1 MVPLQKGKIRKM
13 KGRVKVILAGMIGNA
28 LEFYD
33 FTLYGFFST
42 IIAQKFFPDQGS
54 NTTNALLMA
63 LSVYAVGFLM
73 RPLGAVVFGHIGDK
87 HGRKRALTLS
97 VILMAIPTTVIGLLP
112 SYATIGLAAPIIL
125 TLCRLLQG
133 LCTGGEYNGA
143 AIFVIEHQ
151 QDRRGFAGGLI
162 TSSCAI
168 GALMGVCV
176 GYVCTFA
183 DYIGPLETWRIP
195 FILGIVIGFVGI
207 YIRRSLDESPVFVEA
222 MSQKSTTKVRKPAP
236 IRQALAKHWRSV
248 LCIIGAAWL
257 NGVMYYAAFN
267 YMSIYLKQHHGWRVH
282 DTLLIS
288 SVALIIYAI
297 VTPIAGALSDRKGTV
312 ALMRP
317 TAIFVMILAIP
328 VFLLVVSGIP
338 AAIVLAQVIFA
349 LLAAF
354 FSGPLNLFMQSLFP
368 VEDRYSGISVS
379 YSIGL
384 AIFGGTTLLVMEA
397 LRVNVAL
404 SFAPAIWLAVS
415 GLASTLTLVFIYPR
429 IKIEAK

>member
-1 MVPLQKGKIRKM
+1 M
-13 KGRVKVILAGMIGNA
+13 KSRVKVVLAGMIGNA

-33 FTLYGFFST
+33 FTLYGFFAPV
-42 IIAQKFFPDQGS
+42 IAQKFFPDQGS
-54 NTTNALLMA
+54 NAATALLMA

-87 HGRKRALTLS
+87 YGRKKALTFS

-112 SYATIGLAAPIIL
+112 SYATIGMAAPIIL

-168 GALMGVCV
+168 GALLGVCV
-176 GYVCTFA
+176 GYICTIT
-183 DYIGPLETWRIP
+183 DYLGPLETWRIP
-195 FILGIVIGFVGI
+195 FLLGIMIGFVGI
-207 YIRRSLDESPVFVEA
+207 YIRRRLDESPVFIEA
-222 MSQKSTTKVRKPAP
+222 MSQKSATKVQKPASLK
-236 IRQALAKHWRSV
+236 QALAKHWRSV

-267 YMSIYLKQHHGWRVH
+267 YMSIYLKQQYGWHIH

-288 SVALIIYAI
+288 SVALVIYGI
-297 VTPIAGALSDRKGTV
+297 FTPIAGAFADRKGTV

-317 TAIFVMILAIP
+317 TAVAVLFLAIP
-328 VFLLVVSGIP
+328 VFLLVASGNLAYI
-338 AAIVLAQVIFA
+338 ILAQVIFA

-379 YSIGL
+379 YSIGM

-397 LRVNVAL
+397 LRVNIAL
-404 SFAPAIWLAVS
+404 SFAPAIWLAIS
-415 GLASTLTLVFIYPR
+415 GLAAALTMIFIYPR
-429 IKIEAK
+429 IKIAAK